1 MTGTEIRSAMIQAR
15 DEYID
20 IIKSELLGPGS
31 EFSWSDKEHE
41 LISSTP
47 TSRYSLGILFPQ
59 GNEHGQ
65 DNDETLQK
73 DEEGI
78 PEEEVI
84 REYHDTAND
93 PSQSQQQHT
102 FEIDDTADE
111 NLDEEIGMATQY
123 WPSSMGITF
132 LVKGEATV
140 VKGRLS
146 FATYRGAGISDCAIP
161 YTPDSPE
168 LYRVPTE
175 LAHIMEFDKNA
186 MVLKLKSRVTPR
198 KFVVF
203 LNVIHCLRMSIVH
216 WRISLIVL
224 LTIAGWVM
232 FVYHTLFLNS
242 FWIFLLAIIWMTNQI
257 AIWTAQLPKLW
268 RFAEKLI
275 PMYGPSL

>member
-31 EFSWSDKEHE
+31 EFSWPDKEHE

-140 VKGRLS
+140 VNYFAHGGNELVIGGKLTFLPGAEVEGADALPAAFADEEATQIPNQKESEATTVAALREDFNELLS
-146 FATYRGAGISDCAIP
+146 
-161 YTPDSPE
+161 
-168 LYRVPTE
+168 
-175 LAHIMEFDKNA
+175 
-186 MVLKLKSRVTPR
+186 KLKA
-198 KFVVF
+198 
-203 LNVIHCLRMSIVH
+203 
-216 WRISLIVL
+216 
-224 LTIAGWVM
+224 AGLMASDV
-232 FVYHTLFLNS
+232 
-242 FWIFLLAIIWMTNQI
+242 
-257 AIWTAQLPKLW
+257 
-268 RFAEKLI
+268 AE
-275 PMYGPSL
+275 

>member
-20 IIKSELLGPGS
+20 IIRSELLGPGS
-31 EFSWSDKEHE
+31 EFSWPDKEHE

-168 LYRVPTE
+168 LYQVPTE

-186 MVLKLKSRVTPR
+186 MVLKLKSRVTPQEVR
-198 KFVVF
+198 SIFERDT
-203 LNVIHCLRMSIVH
+203 LPENEHRALENIHYLRCGNIRTKQMVH
-216 WRISLIVL
+216 PFCHKMLHAQDSETFEPAPQRSGVSLE
-224 LTIAGWVM
+224 A
-232 FVYHTLFLNS
+232 
-242 FWIFLLAIIWMTNQI
+242 
-257 AIWTAQLPKLW
+257 
-268 RFAEKLI
+268 
-275 PMYGPSL
+275 